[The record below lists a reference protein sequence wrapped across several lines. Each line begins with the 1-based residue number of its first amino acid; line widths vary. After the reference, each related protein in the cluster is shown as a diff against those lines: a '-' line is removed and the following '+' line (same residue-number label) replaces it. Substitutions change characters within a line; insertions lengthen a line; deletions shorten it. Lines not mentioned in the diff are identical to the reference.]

1 MVVGDLTVDGG
12 TLGPRDTRVGD
23 EDVQAAIELLDDV
36 VDLLLDVGLVGNV
49 DLVGLACRP
58 ELLSA
63 MRSIK
68 VLTRQ
73 RLTLHAILLLDLGG
87 TLDGLLVAVVP
98 DGDVG
103 AGLSETLGDGQTD
116 TGASTGDDGGL
127 ALQGEE
133 REDLVLL
140 GGSSVVLRWAE
151 VSSGLRS
158 DMYRT
163 RGGRGGHTREKTPFV
178 MAPSDMVRGIGWD
191 EDNQLKMSAGYLAV
205 AMEMERKM
213 EKKRFKRSGRGVW
226 AGGLLK
232 EGSSDR
238 AGVVAL
244 VEWRGSD
251 ALASFAAH
259 RWSPGRRTAPITA
272 LARSSPTAMT

>member
-1 MVVGDLTVDGG
+1 MVVGDLAVDGG

-49 DLVGLACRP
+49 DLVGLACTP

-127 ALQGEE
+127 ALEGEE

-140 GGSSVVLRWAE
+140 GGGSVVLRWAE

-158 DMYRT
+158 DMCRT
-163 RGGRGGHTREKTPFV
+163 RGGRGDIQG
-178 MAPSDMVRGIGWD
+178 
-191 EDNQLKMSAGYLAV
+191 
-205 AMEMERKM
+205 RKL
-213 EKKRFKRSGRGVW
+213 RS
-226 AGGLLK
+226 
-232 EGSSDR
+232 
-238 AGVVAL
+238 
-244 VEWRGSD
+244 
-251 ALASFAAH
+251 
-259 RWSPGRRTAPITA
+259 
-272 LARSSPTAMT
+272 

>member
-1 MVVGDLTVDGG
+1 
-12 TLGPRDTRVGD
+12 
-23 EDVQAAIELLDDV
+23 
-36 VDLLLDVGLVGNV
+36 
-49 DLVGLACRP
+49 
-58 ELLSA
+58 
-63 MRSIK
+63 
-68 VLTRQ
+68 
-73 RLTLHAILLLDLGG
+73 
-87 TLDGLLVAVVP
+87 
-98 DGDVG
+98 
-103 AGLSETLGDGQTD
+103 
-116 TGASTGDDGGL
+116 
-127 ALQGEE
+127 
-133 REDLVLL
+133 
-140 GGSSVVLRWAE
+140 
-151 VSSGLRS
+151 
-158 DMYRT
+158 
-163 RGGRGGHTREKTPFV
+163 